1 MDYLAR
7 LVLTSL
13 KMNGTAG
20 GEEEEDDGSG
30 MKNPFENNYV
40 VMWTM
45 GMTLLGL
52 NIAFLQWVNKARRTP
67 RDRGWSAGVAAW
79 NGFAL
84 GTGYIAKELFNG
96 MACWMVIILVVA
108 MTGMVVLPYFGLTLK
123 MWIRHPRNPGKV
135 RWGYHTVHRWARG
148 NPDAFA
154 NWFMCAMMVF
164 QGILVVSL
172 MATKV
177 DSPYNLGVLAQ
188 QCDLTGDLWVL
199 ILNFVV
205 YVLLGLYMT
214 VMLYDTHMR
223 PYLLLMHEQTLV
235 LVWGFALVTAYLA
248 LASKATA
255 GSFEQWIKPDTLL
268 YVYSMLPV
276 LISVTPTVLAIM
288 LLRLARACCPSMVG
302 TETPET
308 LGQLF
313 TFYDRSRKPVVQ
325 DGELEISIGGMGDED
340 DNDFGDLDRQDLYA
354 FSAGTSDEEGGAK
367 PSDPLTRRQHRAV
380 KPGLFE
386 VKERIPLLTCED
398 HQIIASFEKIS
409 SDTDSHIMG
418 IRLFVEDLAK
428 IHTEVNEQGGAI
440 TAKNTEDLA
449 KLLQKHTKNIHR
461 SLF

>member
-1 MDYLAR
+1 MES
-7 LVLTSL
+7 LVRFLMLTSL
-13 KMNGTAG
+13 KVNGTAG
-20 GEEEEDDGSG
+20 EEEDGSG

-45 GMTLLGL
+45 AMTLAGL
-52 NIAFLQWVNKARRTP
+52 IISFLQWVNKARRTP
-67 RDRGWSAGVAAW
+67 HDRGWSAGVAAW
-79 NGFAL
+79 NGFVL
-84 GTGYIAKELFNG
+84 GTAYISKELFNG
-96 MACWMVIILVVA
+96 MACWMVIIMVVV

-164 QGILVVSL
+164 QGILVVAL

-214 VMLYDTHMR
+214 VMLYDTHVR
-223 PYLLLMHEQTLV
+223 PYLLLLHEQTLV
-235 LVWGFALVTAYLA
+235 LLWGFALLVAYLA

-255 GSFEQWIKPDTLL
+255 GTFEQWIKPDTLL
-268 YVYSMLPV
+268 YVYSMLPT
-276 LISVTPTVLAIM
+276 LISVVPTVLAIM
-288 LLRLARACCPSMVG
+288 LLRLARACCPSMMGV
-302 TETPET
+302 ETPET

-313 TFYDRSRKPVVQ
+313 TFYDRSRIPTLQ
-325 DGELEISIGGMGDED
+325 DGELEISIGGTGDED
-340 DNDFGDLDRQDLYA
+340 DDFGDLDRQDLYA
-354 FSAGTSDEEGGAK
+354 FSAGTSDEESTVK
-367 PSDPLTRRQHRAV
+367 HSLNPTRRQHRAV

-386 VKERIPLLTCED
+386 VKERIPLLVYEGP
-398 HQIIASFEKIS
+398 QLIASFDKIS
-409 SDTDSHIMG
+409 TDTESHIMG
-418 IRLFVEDLAK
+418 LRLFLEDLAK
-428 IHTEVNEQGGAI
+428 IHTTVNEQGGAV
-440 TAKNTEDLA
+440 TAKNTEDLG
-449 KLLQKHTKNIHR
+449 KLLQKHTGNVHR
-461 SLF
+461 PLF